1 MFSGFGL
8 KRQMNTPTAHD
19 VTRLLVA
26 WSGGDAAAAEQVMP
40 LVYGELRQLAG
51 SYLRQERAG
60 HTLQPTALVHEAYLR
75 LVDDTQIHW
84 QSRAHFYG
92 IAARIM
98 RRILVDHARA
108 SGALK
113 RGGKAPHVPLD
124 EAEAVLAEG
133 NVDLVALDSAL
144 DHLAQ
149 DYPRQ
154 SKVVEL
160 KFFGGLAIEQ
170 IGEILQIS
178 PRSVA
183 RDWEFARFWLKQ
195 ELDGRH
201 GI

>member
-1 MFSGFGL
+1 
-8 KRQMNTPTAHD
+8 MNTPPVSD

-26 WSGGDAAAAEQVMP
+26 WSGGDAAAADQVMP

-124 EAEAVLAEG
+124 EAEGVLAEG

-154 SKVVEL
+154 SRVVEL